1 MKKMMKTVTF
11 TVVIKATGIMHK
23 IAKKIKNHLVLKQV
37 STNGDIHFDN
47 SYKIQEIKLLI

>member
-1 MKKMMKTVTF
+1 MKTVTF